1 MSREARVGIFVLLG
15 LIVLTFF
22 TFRVSKWGLIAE
34 KGYPLTVDFDTA
46 SGLEPKSD
54 VKMAGVPIG
63 KVEEIQ
69 LVGNRARLI
78 LRINKGI
85 RIPIDSVGSIQTQ
98 GILGEKYVEILPGK
112 DLQRNLPAGGRVA
125 NTLSPVN
132 LDEMVRKLSTI
143 GDDVKKF
150 TESLSS
156 TFGTEEGKKML
167 GDILRDVQA
176 TTASLRV
183 VVQGNEE
190 RFGRILASVDRLSA
204 DLSDISGA
212 NKQDV
217 RVMMANLRAFSDTL
231 KSETPALVRKLEEMS
246 ERVSDIAGD
255 NRENLKESIANLR
268 TASARLDNTL
278 DAAGK
283 VMAKIDRG
291 EGSLG
296 KLVNDNTAHATL
308 TDALEGVSRYVRK
321 YDALHLTLIPWV
333 EYQTGTSD
341 WKYYLNLKLQP
352 TADKYY
358 LLGVVNNPVGK
369 RTDTTTLAT
378 VTPPPP
384 GGTGQTQVQTVEYS
398 DTWLFNALL
407 AKQFSRVTIKGG
419 IMESKGG
426 FGLEYDVVKDRFS
439 VGADIF
445 DFNRPDSN
453 RAHLKLYGNYDI
465 FKNFFITGGADDILN
480 RDTQLR
486 TLFLG
491 FGIKFPDDD
500 LKTVIGAVPVKP

>member
-34 KGYPLTVDFDTA
+34 KGYRLTVDFDTA

-85 RIPIDSVGSIQTQ
+85 RIPIDSIGSIQTQ
-98 GILGEKYVEILPGK
+98 GLLGEKYVEILPGK
-112 DLQRNLPAGGRVA
+112 DVQRNLPAGGQVA
-125 NTLSPVN
+125 NILNPTN
-132 LDEMVRKLSTI
+132 LDEMVRKLSAI

-156 TFGTEEGKKML
+156 TFGTDEGKKAL
-167 GDILRDVQA
+167 RDILRDLRD
-176 TTASLRV
+176 TTASLRT
-183 VVQGNEE
+183 VVQGNEQ
-190 RFGRILASVDRLSA
+190 RFGRILANIDRLSA
-204 DLSDISGA
+204 DLSDISST
-212 NKQDV
+212 NKQDIHATI
-217 RVMMANLRAFSDTL
+217 ANLRVFTDTL

-246 ERVSDIAGD
+246 DRVSNIAGD
-255 NRENLKESIANLR
+255 NRENLKESIANLKA
-268 TASARLDNTL
+268 ASARLDNTL

-283 VMAKIDRG
+283 VMSKIDRG

-296 KLVNDNTAHATL
+296 KLVNDNTAHASL
-308 TDALEGVSRYVRK
+308 TDALDGVSRYVRK
-321 YDALHLTLIPWV
+321 YDALHMTLVPWV
-333 EYQTGTSD
+333 EYQAGTSD
-341 WKYYLNLKLQP
+341 WKYYLNLKIQP

-358 LLGVVNNPVGK
+358 LIGVVNDPRGK
-369 RTDTTTLAT
+369 RTDTTSIVSVGGNPPVETRI
-378 VTPPPP
+378 VTY
-384 GGTGQTQVQTVEYS
+384 E
-398 DTWLFNALL
+398 DKWKFNALL
-407 AKQFSRVTIKGG
+407 AKQFSRVTVRGG
-419 IMESKGG
+419 IMESAGG
-426 FGLEYDVVKDRFS
+426 LGLEYAVVKDRFS

-445 DFNRPDSN
+445 DFNRPDKN

-465 FKNFFITGGADDILN
+465 VKNLFITGGADDLLN
-480 RDTQLR
+480 RDSHFR

-500 LKTVIGAVPVKP
+500 LKTVIGAVPIKP

>member
-34 KGYPLTVDFDTA
+34 KGYRLTVDFDTA

-63 KVEEIQ
+63 KVEEIE
-69 LVGNRARLI
+69 LVENRARLV
-78 LRINKGI
+78 LRIRKGI
-85 RIPIDSVGSIQTQ
+85 QIPIDSVASIQTQ
-98 GILGEKYVEILPGK
+98 GLLGEKYVEILPGK
-112 DLQRNLPAGGRVA
+112 DVQRNLPAGGQVA

-132 LDEMVRKLSTI
+132 LDEMVRKLSAI
-143 GDDVKKF
+143 GDDIKKF
-150 TESLSS
+150 TDSLSA
-156 TFGTEEGKKML
+156 TFGTEEGKKAL

-176 TTASLRV
+176 TTASLRT
-183 VVQGNEE
+183 VVQGNEARIE
-190 RFGRILASVDRLSA
+190 RILANIDRLSA
-204 DLSDISGA
+204 DLSDISAA

-217 RVMMANLRAFSDTL
+217 RATIENLRAFSDTL
-231 KSETPALVRKLEEMS
+231 KTETPSLVRKLEEMS
-246 ERVSDIAGD
+246 TRVSDIAGD
-255 NRENLKESIANLR
+255 NRENLKESIANLK

-278 DAAGK
+278 ESAGK

-291 EGSLG
+291 EGTLG
-296 KLVNDNTAHATL
+296 KLVNDNTAHTSL
-308 TDALEGVSRYVRK
+308 TETLEGVNRYVRK
-321 YDALHLTLIPWV
+321 YDALHMTLVPWV

-341 WKYYLNLKLQP
+341 WKYYLNLKMQP

-358 LLGVVNNPVGK
+358 ILGVVNDPRGK
-369 RTDTTTLAT
+369 RTDSSSF
-378 VTPPPP
+378 VSVDGNPP
-384 GGTGQTQVQTVEYS
+384 VETRVVS
-398 DTWLFNALL
+398 FEDDWKFNALL
-407 AKQFSRVTIKGG
+407 AKRFSRVTVRGG
-419 IMESKGG
+419 IMESAGG

-445 DFNRPDSN
+445 DFNRPENN

-465 FKNFFITGGADDILN
+465 FKNLFITAGADDVLN
-480 RDTQLR
+480 RYTEYR
-486 TLFLG
+486 TFFLG

-500 LKTVIGAVPVKP
+500 LKTVIGAVPIKP